1 MEVTP
6 HATNHAPVDDWIA
19 DLVKKLKPYELSKAE
34 VLNLI
39 NMGIGVRVPSQQNQ
53 EEIDGE
59 AEDEEEQPDE
69 EAEMSR
75 DVQFFKVAVEEAEER
90 FPGED
95 GEERI
100 KEMVSIL
107 KHTIKSKQGQETEVQ
122 ANGVDDVDG

>member
-1 MEVTP
+1 M
-6 HATNHAPVDDWIA
+6 
-19 DLVKKLKPYELSKAE
+19 KPYELTKAE

-53 EEIDGE
+53 EEVDGE

-107 KHTIKSKQGQETEVQ
+107 KHTIRSKQGQETEVQ